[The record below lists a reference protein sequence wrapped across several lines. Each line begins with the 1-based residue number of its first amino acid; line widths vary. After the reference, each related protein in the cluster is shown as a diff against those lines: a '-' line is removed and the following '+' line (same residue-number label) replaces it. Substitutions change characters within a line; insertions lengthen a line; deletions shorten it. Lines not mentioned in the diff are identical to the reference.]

1 MKTTVKYCG
10 LCEGKQRLEKL
21 VKYVVFAKAKQ
32 RLEKLVEH
40 KPFEGVA
47 LFTH

>member
-1 MKTTVKYCG
+1 M
-10 LCEGKQRLEKL
+10 
-21 VKYVVFAKAKQ
+21 VFAKAKQ
-32 RLEKLVEH
+32 RLEKLVKYMVFAKAKQRLEKLVKH

>member
-1 MKTTVKYCG
+1 MVFAKA
-10 LCEGKQRLEKL
+10 KQRLEEL

-32 RLEKLVEH
+32 RLEKLVKH